1 MTNKLINIKNE
12 KAMVVLRS
20 LEKIDFIEFV
30 DKLQVNNLL
39 SLKPRNTSKTYSF
52 MDLKGVWR
60 NRDIN
65 LVQIREKAWPQR

>member
-30 DKLQVNNLL
+30 DKLKVNNLL
-39 SLKPRNTSKTYSF
+39 SLKPRNTSKTDSF